1 MFSTPAGWASNKNR
15 QVHVAQLDDVEERL
29 LFARVSDGRAVVETV
44 HGNGI
49 GADVL
54 AAGEEEEENGGQR
67 TEGGQKTIEGERPRV
82 GAHGVTR
89 PANP

>member
-29 LFARVSDGRAVVETV
+29 LFARVSDGRAVVEKV
-44 HGNGI
+44 HGNDL

-54 AAGEEEEENGGQR
+54 ATGEEKKEIGGQR
-67 TEGGQKTIEGERPRV
+67 CGSDKGRGAGGQ
-82 GAHGVTR
+82 
-89 PANP
+89 